1 MRAAAFS
8 SGCRSRTALHV
19 VAKESRI
26 GSKPIPIPKDVKVDL
41 KGSHLKVKGP
51 KGELEITLTPY
62 VTIEQNEGKLLLK
75 RAEQTKKAAQ
85 MHGLSRTLASN
96 IVVGVSE
103 GFEKRMELVGTGYRA
118 SIAGAELTLNLGYS
132 KPRILAVPAGIK
144 VQVEKTTSLII
155 SGADKV
161 AVGDFC
167 ALCRRQRPPEPYKG
181 KGIRY
186 TGEIIKLKEGKT
198 GKK

>member
-1 MRAAAFS
+1 
-8 SGCRSRTALHV
+8 
-19 VAKESRI
+19 
-26 GSKPIPIPKDVKVDL
+26 
-41 KGSHLKVKGP
+41 
-51 KGELEITLTPY
+51 
-62 VTIEQNEGKLLLK
+62 
-75 RAEQTKKAAQ
+75 
-85 MHGLSRTLASN
+85 MH
-96 IVVGVSE
+96 
-103 GFEKRMELVGTGYRA
+103 
-118 SIAGAELTLNLGYS
+118 
-132 KPRILAVPAGIK
+132 P
-144 VQVEKTTSLII
+144 QVEKTTSLII